1 MILTSK
7 IIYFGTS
14 GLFLVQQLFFALF
27 CPLYWMLC
35 ENLLMLSEQGQAGT
49 PYSLDWSDQRSAAM
63 EITYYPI
70 SFCCPLP
77 VIGRGQQEGLK
88 SFNMGLMSLCF
99 HDQFQQWM

>member
-63 EITYYPI
+63 
-70 SFCCPLP
+70 
-77 VIGRGQQEGLK
+77 K
-88 SFNMGLMSLCF
+88 SPTTQSVFAVPYLSQVGDSKRV
-99 HDQFQQWM
+99 